1 MNKLLK
7 FISVW
12 LLAACLFGCANP
24 DIETTVNIPV
34 TAGTESTT
42 EETEVPTPA
51 VEEKRISFAAVG
63 DNLLHNTVT
72 YSAQI
77 EKGKFDFSPIYKDIG
92 ALAGKYDLA
101 FVNQE
106 IPLGGVELGI
116 SGYPTFNGP
125 AEAAD
130 GLFGAGFDIIN
141 VASNHSLDKGMN
153 GLLASLENIKA
164 AGFDKIVGAF
174 PDEEN
179 LDDFLI
185 FEQDGV
191 KIGMLSY
198 TYGTNGIPLPQSNP
212 NIVPLIDTDKITAD
226 VEKIRDDCDVL
237 IVSMHWGTEYKLS
250 PTDNQKELASLL
262 NELGVDVIIGH
273 HPHVIEPVE
282 VLTSSSGHE
291 TVCFYSLGNF
301 VSNQHDAPTML
312 GGMASFEIVKTIEG
326 DIEIQNYGVLP
337 IVTHFNSNAS
347 QFNIYPLDNYTEDMA
362 NAHGINK
369 YDSRFGYNYLHELAD
384 EVLQEYR
391 LTVGDLEKLFND

>member
-1 MNKLLK
+1 M
-7 FISVW
+7 S
-12 LLAACLFGCANP
+12 
-24 DIETTVNIPV
+24 
-34 TAGTESTT
+34 
-42 EETEVPTPA
+42 
-51 VEEKRISFAAVG
+51 
-63 DNLLHNTVT
+63 
-72 YSAQI
+72 
-77 EKGKFDFSPIYKDIG
+77 
-92 ALAGKYDLA
+92 
-101 FVNQE
+101 
-106 IPLGGVELGI
+106 
-116 SGYPTFNGP
+116 
-125 AEAAD
+125 
-130 GLFGAGFDIIN
+130 
-141 VASNHSLDKGMN
+141 

-226 VEKIRDDCDVL
+226 VEKIRDGCDVL